1 MQRFVNELLEI
12 LSASLGLSSKNLE
25 TLFGGED
32 AQVVMRV
39 NHYPRCPQADQVLG
53 LSPHS
58 DGPILTV
65 LLQDV
70 VEGLQVKK
78 DGTWCTIK
86 PIPGALFVNMGDM
99 MEVRVQIHFFFY
111 ICVLGSSDILY
122 GLAIIMVHVGQC
134 KGYIL
139 LIFLFVFHVWSMFIK
154 RSISGKP
161 PWVSF

>member
-1 MQRFVNELLEI
+1 MQRFVTELLQI
-12 LSASLGLSSKNLE
+12 LSASLGLSSKHLE
-25 TLFGGED
+25 TIFGGED

-58 DGPILTV
+58 DAPILTV

-78 DGTWCTIK
+78 DGTWWTIK

-111 ICVLGSSDILY
+111 LCALRSLDIVYGSV
-122 GLAIIMVHVGQC
+122 IITIDGCQC
-134 KGYIL
+134 EGYIL
-139 LIFLFVFHVWSMFIK
+139 LVFLFVFHVWSMFIK
-154 RSISGKP
+154 S
-161 PWVSF
+161 